1 MKICQIQNRIS
12 QRQKFKLKKKILA
25 MMRKL
30 RRKKMNYI
38 SVMKII
44 IKIIKINKISFKKIR
59 FLKKMM
65 MI

>member
-12 QRQKFKLKKKILA
+12 QRQKFKLKKKMLT